1 MFTGLIDN
9 TGRILRR
16 GGNRFEVETGTE
28 YPQLVRGESI
38 AVNGCCLSVEEFDR
52 RRVVFHTMQE
62 TLDCTN
68 LGALPLGSGVNL
80 ERALK
85 LGDRLGGH
93 LVTGHIDGTG
103 RVVSCRRRAGDVA
116 LTVALP
122 AGLTEFLAPKG
133 SIALDGVSL
142 TVAELTG
149 DSVTVCLIPLTLE
162 DTMLR
167 EREPGD
173 PINIETDLIGKYV
186 AGQLARSRA
195 SGGSITMDKLR
206 ENGFL

>member
-9 TGRILRR
+9 TGRILHRS
-16 GGNRFEVETGTE
+16 GNRLEIETAQP
-28 YPQLVRGESI
+28 YPQPERGESI
-38 AVNGCCLSVEEFDR
+38 AVNGCCLTVERFEGCR
-52 RRVVFHTMQE
+52 IVFHTLQE
-62 TLDCTN
+62 TLDRTN
-68 LGALPLGSGVNL
+68 LGALPLGGGVNL

-85 LGDRLGGH
+85 WGDRLGGH
-93 LVTGHIDGTG
+93 LVTGHIDSTG

-116 LTVALP
+116 LTVAFPPELRD
-122 AGLTEFLAPKG
+122 FLAPKG

-149 DSVTVCLIPLTLE
+149 DTVTVCLIPVTLD

-167 EREPGD
+167 ERAPGD
-173 PINIETDLIGKYV
+173 PVNIETDLIGKYV
-186 AGQLARSRA
+186 AGQLARTRDN
-195 SGGSITMDKLR
+195 GSITMEKLR

>member
-9 TGRILRR
+9 TGRILYR
-16 GGNRFEVETGTE
+16 GGNRLEIETARV
-28 YPQLVRGESI
+28 YPQPVRGESI
-38 AVNGCCLSVEEFDR
+38 AVNGCCLTVEQFEGR
-52 RRVVFHTMQE
+52 RIVFHTLQE
-62 TLDCTN
+62 TLDRTN
-68 LGALPLGSGVNL
+68 LGALPPGGGVNL

-85 LGDRLGGH
+85 WGDRLGGH
-93 LVTGHIDGTG
+93 LVTGHIDSTG

-116 LTVALP
+116 LTVAFPPELRD
-122 AGLTEFLAPKG
+122 FLAPKG

-149 DSVTVCLIPLTLE
+149 DTVTVCLIPVTLD

-167 EREPGD
+167 ERVPSD
-173 PINIETDLIGKYV
+173 PVNIETDLIGKYV
-186 AGQLARSRA
+186 AGQLARTR
-195 SGGSITMDKLR
+195 GNGSITMEKLR